1 MNYLNQINQDYK
13 NVLDLMDEVHF
24 KGIDYIIV
32 STKNET
38 NMIIPSHLQYDLLDF
53 STYGMNNP
61 EAEM

>member
-1 MNYLNQINQDYK
+1 
-13 NVLDLMDEVHF
+13 MDEVHF